1 MMEIRFTIR
10 RNIMERFLQ
19 RHAGRILG
27 VLSGFDRILFRGTLR
42 SLSYLSGMDKFLGSQ
57 HVLYKDFGPFV
68 EGLSQQIKDRAEAIA
83 HQHQRPLEYLE
94 SAKIS
99 KEDKAR
105 AIMERDGIQ
114 EGLVCVF
121 TCVEPCFS
129 YYLRKDAERRWLYL
143 AAG

>member
-1 MMEIRFTIR
+1 
-10 RNIMERFLQ
+10 
-19 RHAGRILG
+19 A
-27 VLSGFDRILFRGTLR
+27 
-42 SLSYLSGMDKFLGSQ
+42 
-57 HVLYKDFGPFV
+57 
-68 EGLSQQIKDRAEAIA
+68 AIA

-129 YYLRKDAERRWLYL
+129 YYLRKDAERRWLHL
-143 AAG
+143 AAGQRKCLHVYFYFVDREFGLMHVRLQTWAPFPIQVCLNGREYLARRRITRDGHAYRGLRLLTDEEARLFAQL